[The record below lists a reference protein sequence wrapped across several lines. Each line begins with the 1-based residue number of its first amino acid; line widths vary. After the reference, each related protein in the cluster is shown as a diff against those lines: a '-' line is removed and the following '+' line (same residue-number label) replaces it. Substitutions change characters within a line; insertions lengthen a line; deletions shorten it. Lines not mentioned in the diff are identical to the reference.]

1 MAEPRA
7 EAGVTGS
14 AARVCL
20 GAIAGAHGMRGEM
33 RVLAFTAEPEAIGDY
48 GDLTTEDGARTFCLT
63 VVRRLR
69 RGQILVRLAGV
80 RDRTMA
86 EALKGTRL
94 FVPRDR
100 LPPPQEGEYYHADL
114 IGLAARTA
122 DGDTLGTV
130 TAVHNFGG
138 GDMLEIAVPQGPS
151 IMVPFTPDA
160 VPDIDVDG
168 GTVTVD
174 PPPGVKEEET

>member
-1 MAEPRA
+1 MAEPSA

-20 GAIAGAHGMRGEM
+20 GAIAGAHGMRGEV

-48 GDLTTEDGARTFCLT
+48 GDVATGDGARTFRLT
-63 VVRRLR
+63 VVRRLP
-69 RGQILVRLAGV
+69 RGQILARLAGV
-80 RDRTMA
+80 TDRTTA

-94 FVPRDR
+94 FVSRDR

-122 DGDTLGTV
+122 EGGALGTV
-130 TAVHNFGG
+130 KAVHNFGG
-138 GDMLEIAVPQGPS
+138 GDMLEIAAPQGPS

-174 PPPGVKEEET
+174 PPPGVLEEEA